1 MVGLAKSDVLI
12 DLCTQRDYLAHGG
25 SHPVENSDAVVS
37 NVRRIMVWARWT
49 KTPIVSVLD
58 TQRREESLGVQSPT
72 CVVGT
77 WGQQKVGH
85 TLMPSRA
92 SIESDNCLCVAL
104 DVLLRNQ
111 QVLLTK
117 RHRDPLTNPKL
128 DRLLTEM
135 PARRFVVFGIGLDTS
150 IRPLILGLLLRGRQT
165 VLLSDAC
172 GYWNLNE
179 ADFCL
184 RQIHAKGAALLSTD
198 AYLQEVRNTRRAP
211 LRRWRND
218 RSVA

>member
-12 DLCTQRDYLAHGG
+12 DLCTQRDYLARGG
-25 SHPVENSDAVVS
+25 SRPVENSDSVLS
-37 NVRRIMVWARWT
+37 NVRRLMVWARWT
-49 KTPIVSVLD
+49 KAPIVSVLD
-58 TQRREESLGVQSPT
+58 TQRREEILGLQSPA

-92 SIESDNCLCVAL
+92 WIESDNCLCVAL
-104 DVLLRNQ
+104 DILQRHQ

-135 PARRFVVFGIGLDTS
+135 PARRFVIFGIGLDTS
-150 IRPLILGLLLRGRQT
+150 IRPLILGLLLRGRPT

-184 RQIHAKGAALLSTD
+184 RQIHAKGGNLLSTD
-198 AYLQEVRNTRRAP
+198 AYLQEIRDTRRST
-211 LRRWRND
+211 LRRWRHN